1 MKKRIVSRVAAV
13 ALLCFVTASAAACS
27 NETEE
32 FVSKPVTGIDAM
44 FDESLGYYNE
54 HPCVVQVSETERYV
68 YYTKNTARSENG
80 SEYIA
85 VRQGTFQ
92 DGTWTYGEPAA
103 ALSPAQSGWDSG
115 RVFQADVIGGS
126 FTYEGDSYAWLMA
139 YAGTGT
145 QSSRDGAQIG
155 LAVASSPAGPWTRV
169 GSAPFVTW
177 SASDY
182 TQYGEL
188 LTDGVNEPS
197 LVSYNRA
204 EQVILFYSLY
214 NPNTVDSCKYV
225 LLDLSGDLNALTSV
239 KGERGNLL
247 SSKGIRDMS
256 TTPACIAADFALTAD
271 GETLLAVR
279 DYYPLEATTPA
290 GAAAVQVISA
300 PAAIL
305 TESISASSPSWTIVN
320 DRINALDTAV
330 WTEEGKTGY
339 DRIYSGCVIGDS
351 YGRVADT
358 QSFSVAFTSSATAV
372 VTQSYAFTPMIHE
385 MAIGGE
391 ADL

>member
-1 MKKRIVSRVAAV
+1 
-13 ALLCFVTASAAACS
+13 
-27 NETEE
+27 
-32 FVSKPVTGIDAM
+32 
-44 FDESLGYYNE
+44 
-54 HPCVVQVSETERYV
+54 
-68 YYTKNTARSENG
+68 
-80 SEYIA
+80 
-85 VRQGTFQ
+85 
-92 DGTWTYGEPAA
+92 
-103 ALSPAQSGWDSG
+103 
-115 RVFQADVIGGS
+115 
-126 FTYEGDSYAWLMA
+126 
-139 YAGTGT
+139 
-145 QSSRDGAQIG
+145 
-155 LAVASSPAGPWTRV
+155 
-169 GSAPFVTW
+169 
-177 SASDY
+177 
-182 TQYGEL
+182 
-188 LTDGVNEPS
+188 
-197 LVSYNRA
+197 
-204 EQVILFYSLY
+204 
-214 NPNTVDSCKYV
+214 
-225 LLDLSGDLNALTSV
+225 
-239 KGERGNLL
+239 
-247 SSKGIRDMS
+247 MS

-351 YGRVADT
+351 YGRVADA

-385 MAIGGE
+385 IAIGGE